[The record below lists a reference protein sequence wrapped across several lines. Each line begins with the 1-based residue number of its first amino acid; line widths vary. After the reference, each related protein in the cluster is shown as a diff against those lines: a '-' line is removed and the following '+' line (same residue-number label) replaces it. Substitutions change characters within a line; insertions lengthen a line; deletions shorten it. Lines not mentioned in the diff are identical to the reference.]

1 MGGSARLRSSRGFP
15 LAVALTALVAVSA
28 PAAGQNNGLDVTTA
42 RYFRAGSNQTVV
54 DAFCR
59 VPLTAV
65 SALGGAASSGAAF
78 RFEVTVRDSN
88 GLALLKRSW
97 IDPVQG
103 SLLGIRGASTGEHL
117 NFRVAPGRYSLEVTV
132 TDSATGLV
140 TRGRTTF
147 AGYKGG
153 IGASDLL
160 LGTGLRAPSSAADTV
175 ARAGEI
181 FNGALFIQTSGA
193 PTLTPTQTQLS
204 YYLELYPGRAE
215 SLSVNARVL
224 DAGGKQIIAAQPQK
238 LGIAASGGITYGI
251 LDLAGLPE
259 GPYRLEVT
267 ATGDSAMVRSAPFTM
282 APLET
287 AVAVGNASD
296 VATEDVFSDKTEAGL
311 DSLYAP
317 LVYLMSSQESGQ
329 YSGLTVDGKRRWLR
343 DFWARRNPAGGAGRS
358 ALMDQYYARVNE
370 ANSRFKEGGAAGAAG
385 WRTDRGRIFILYGQ
399 ADERLDRRNNGT
411 TNPYEVWK
419 YTRDRNLK
427 YVFMDLTRFGNY
439 TLIWTNDRKEQIR
452 PNWEDLLGTDGVNDV
467 NNF

>member
-1 MGGSARLRSSRGFP
+1 MGGRARLRSSRGFP
-15 LAVALTALVAVSA
+15 LAVALTALGALSA
-28 PAAGQNNGLDVTTA
+28 PAAGQSNGLDVTTA
-42 RYFRAGSNQTVV
+42 RYYRAGSGQTVV

-65 SALGGAASSGAAF
+65 SALGGGASSGAAF

-97 IDPVQG
+97 VDLVQG

-160 LGTGLRAPSSAADTV
+160 LGTGLRAPASAGDTV
-175 ARAGEI
+175 PRLGEI

-193 PTLTPTQTQLS
+193 PTLTPTQTQLA

-224 DAGGKQIIAAQPQK
+224 DPSGKQIIAAQPQK
-238 LGIAASGGITYGI
+238 VAVGATGGITYGI

-267 ATGDSAMVRSAPFTM
+267 ATGDSAIVRTSAFTM

-287 AVAVGNASD
+287 AVTVARASD
-296 VATEDVFSDKTEAGL
+296 AAPEDVFSDKTEAGL

-317 LVYLMSSQESGQ
+317 LVYLMNAQETGQ

-343 DFWARRNPAGGAGRS
+343 DFWARRNPAGGAGRN

-370 ANSRFKEGGAAGAAG
+370 ADSRFKEGGAAGAAG

-399 ADERLDRRNNGT
+399 PDERLDRRNNGT

-439 TLIWTNDRKEQIR
+439 TLIWTNDRNEQIR
-452 PNWEDLLGTDGVNDV
+452 PNWQDLLGTDGVTDV
-467 NNF
+467 DNF